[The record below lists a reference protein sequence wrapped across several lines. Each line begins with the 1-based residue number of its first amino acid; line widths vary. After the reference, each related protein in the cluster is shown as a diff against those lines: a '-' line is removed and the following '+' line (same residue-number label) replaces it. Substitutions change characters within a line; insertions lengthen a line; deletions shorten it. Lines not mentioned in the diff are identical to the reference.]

1 MSSANIIAQA
11 FLSAAERYPELRSA
25 WINTSIEIGGKV
37 PASKLIESVQRIGE
51 LDMLLRSMEDD
62 FFSSDPEAYHILALQ
77 YQVTLSE
84 FWIGAMYE
92 VVRLLRGRNLGHSSK
107 EFLSL
112 AHDLRLVRIPLEK
125 HEIAADEKL
134 TAPLQMT
141 RKYDQDRCEDIYIYD
156 KKDPAR
162 ARINPMAISKGGSV
176 AWQVIDIAKSKTYW
190 IERRKIADTVLTLW
204 AKN

>member
-1 MSSANIIAQA
+1 VSSANIIAQA
-11 FLSAAERYPELRSA
+11 FLSAAERYPELRRA

-37 PASKLIESVQRIGE
+37 PASKLTESVQRIGE

-62 FFSSDPEAYHILALQ
+62 FFSSDTEENHILALQ

-92 VVRLLRGRNLGHSSK
+92 VVRLLKGRNLGHSSK
-107 EFLSL
+107 EFSTL
-112 AHDLRLVRIPLEK
+112 AHDLRLVCIPLEK

-134 TAPLQMT
+134 TAPLKMT
-141 RKYDQDRCEDIYIYD
+141 RNYDQGRCNDIYIYD

-162 ARINPMAISKGGSV
+162 ARINPMGISKGGSV
-176 AWQVIDIAKSKTYW
+176 AWHVIDIAKSKTYW
-190 IERRKIADTVLTLW
+190 IERRKIADTVLKLW
-204 AKN
+204 PKN